1 MSRGIGASPRED
13 GSELADQT
21 RESNARPTA
30 RVGELSPHGLPR
42 GLTGRHHPHRN
53 QYRDEAEDVE
63 AQNDALQGRQNP
75 SAEGVDRGPD
85 GRDRDGEES
94 AVPLVGG
101 IDVTGRTGR
110 IIKGEKSLDQS
121 STEEGNTGKGGLPP
135 QDR

>member
-1 MSRGIGASPRED
+1 MSRGVWASPRKY

-30 RVGELSPHGLPR
+30 RVGELGPHGLSR
-42 GLTGRHHPHRN
+42 GLTRRHHPHRN
-53 QYRDEAEDVE
+53 QHRDEAEDVKT
-63 AQNDALQGRQNP
+63 QNDALQGRQNP
-75 SAEGVDRGPD
+75 SAEGVDRGSD
-85 GRDRDGEES
+85 SRDRDGEES

-101 IDVTGRTGR
+101 IDITGRAGR